1 MQAYVINILSNNFIY
16 TDNPVIPLF
25 LSPSVTPWKIPLDT
39 IKYPAHNPAVRRIF
53 YDRSNTS
60 MLSDIEQYYLDLP
73 LANKLQRAQ
82 WLLEYSFRQAYD
94 LPDVSAS
101 STWLLLNNLKKTAV
115 VEDDINATWS
125 KYERYHTA
133 AAAAADAHRPYS
145 CLTRLAHLC
154 AIEYID
160 YDAFDKC
167 FSQASSFNT
176 C

>member
-1 MQAYVINILSNNFIY
+1 
-16 TDNPVIPLF
+16 
-25 LSPSVTPWKIPLDT
+25 
-39 IKYPAHNPAVRRIF
+39 
-53 YDRSNTS
+53 

-73 LANKLQRAQ
+73 LANKQQHAQ

-101 STWLLLNNLKKTAV
+101 SMRLLLLNLKKSVA
-115 VEDDINATWS
+115 ENGINSVWS

-167 FSQASSFNT
+167 FSQAKTVNT
-176 C
+176 CNNNCHHLQIGYSLIFLCAIFSLQKKV